1 MNVFLI
7 ETIIGLVCGLFLG
20 ITGMAPTSII
30 LIILELLK
38 IGDYKT
44 NLGTVLFLNLFP
56 ITVGSVYDFYKSKQ
70 INFSLG
76 IILLLSII
84 IGSFIGSKFVV
95 GEKSTFSKKIIK
107 YITAYLSLF
116 IGVIFLFSAYYEKN
130 DI

>member
-7 ETIIGLVCGLFLG
+7 ETIIGLVGGLFLG

-95 GEKSTFSKKIIK
+95 GEKSTFSKKFIK

>member
-7 ETIIGLVCGLFLG
+7 ETIIGLVCGLFFG

-95 GEKSTFSKKIIK
+95 GEKSTFSKKFIK